1 MLLRVLARGLRTASR
16 LSQPVESSF
25 AFEPLTLA
33 QPWMMKDAAIQAKKD
48 KGDKGGKGGKPKAEG
63 EKKPK
68 AEGEAP
74 KKK

>member
-1 MLLRVLARGLRTASR
+1 
-16 LSQPVESSF
+16 
-25 AFEPLTLA
+25 
-33 QPWMMKDAAIQAKKD
+33 MMKDATIQAKKE
-48 KGDKGGKGGKPKAEG
+48 KGGKGGKPKAEGG

>member
-1 MLLRVLARGLRTASR
+1 MLRVLTRGLRTSSR
-16 LSQPVESSF
+16 LVQSAQTNVYYQ
-25 AFEPLTLA
+25 PLTLA
-33 QPWMMKDAAIQAKKD
+33 QPWMMGDAVIQAKK
-48 KGDKGGKGGKPKAEG
+48 DKGGKGGKPKAEG

>member
-1 MLLRVLARGLRTASR
+1 MLLRVLVRGLRTASR
-16 LSQPVESSF
+16 LSQPAESCS
-25 AFEPLTLA
+25 AFQTLSLA
-33 QPWMMKDAAIQAKKD
+33 QPWMMKDATIQAKK
-48 KGDKGGKGGKPKAEG
+48 DKGGKGGKPKAEDG

>member
-1 MLLRVLARGLRTASR
+1 MLLRVLTRGMRTAAS
-16 LSQPVESSF
+16 LSQSVQPAF
-25 AFEPLTLA
+25 ACEPLTLA
-33 QPWMMKDAAIQAKKD
+33 QPWMMKDAKKE
-48 KGDKGGKGGKPKAEG
+48 KGGKKPKAEG

>member
-1 MLLRVLARGLRTASR
+1 
-16 LSQPVESSF
+16 LSQSVQSGF

-33 QPWMMKDAAIQAKKD
+33 QPWMMKDVKKE
-48 KGDKGGKGGKPKAEG
+48 KGGKKPKAEG